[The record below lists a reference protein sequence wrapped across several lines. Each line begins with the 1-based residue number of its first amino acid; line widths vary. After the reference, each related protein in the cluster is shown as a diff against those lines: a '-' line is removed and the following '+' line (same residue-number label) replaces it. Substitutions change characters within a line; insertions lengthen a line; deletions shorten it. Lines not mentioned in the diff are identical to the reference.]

1 MREMLM
7 RGKIAQV
14 ADGFTPFA
22 EWRNSRWPRVLA
34 TSLERP
40 ARWTAI
46 VDGLIESTLL
56 GRPKDPVLFHTGD

>member
-22 EWRNSRWPRVLA
+22 EWSNSPAPCTVAEGPRHESREA
-34 TSLERP
+34 RSL
-40 ARWTAI
+40 
-46 VDGLIESTLL
+46 DGYC
-56 GRPKDPVLFHTGD
+56 